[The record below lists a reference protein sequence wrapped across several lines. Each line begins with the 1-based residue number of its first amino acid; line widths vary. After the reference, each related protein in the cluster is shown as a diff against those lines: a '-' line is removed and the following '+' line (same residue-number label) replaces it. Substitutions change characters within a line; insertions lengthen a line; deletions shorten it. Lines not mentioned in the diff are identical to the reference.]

1 MPYTHPR
8 ETDSSEV
15 GRAHVH
21 ACRPGRT
28 TQVRALWWV
37 CVPPLQTAPMRLA
50 FLFFAVLPSV
60 ATVGMDVGLL
70 EGI

>member
-1 MPYTHPR
+1 M
-8 ETDSSEV
+8 
-15 GRAHVH
+15 
-21 ACRPGRT
+21 
-28 TQVRALWWV
+28 RALWWV

-50 FLFFAVLPSV
+50 FFFFAVLPSV